1 MSDYIAPC
9 AAMEKIQMML
19 DQVDKKDGKK
29 LVSTMDQVMQL
40 LEYQGLAWSQRIR
53 PQQVGVEPSNRDG
66 VGVNAEDVHSLGAD
80 IFAMGWS
87 WSQVASAVC
96 VEEAPGASTIADFNR
111 RLSSSCDIL
120 PSDGFDQI
128 RFDSV
133 ACSHTNMF
141 LKCLSSGVKS
151 NCEGELTESGC
162 LSLEKVGRTDP
173 EFARAAREGLEW
185 KVLSSKVPVHFP
197 RLLSLLQR
205 ARNAPQ
211 QIARAEHEVQ
221 VMLRMHAL
229 AALEQERTGQI
240 RWDVIRRQVAIGRP
254 PCVNYLREL
263 TVFIAV
269 CGGGVDGAFLK
280 DLAAFHGQF
289 VDSSKCIIRGPF
301 LQALAELDL
310 EAPYLKIAF
319 LKAQYGAP
327 LGRINRALEPTF
339 ITTSDPNKVVRD
351 RKPMCVEA
359 NTLLSKLRSIF
370 KKAGI
375 EKLDANVSTKLT
387 TRLDI
392 MVARYMLNKQQGVSE
407 TVTSS
412 GMTCVL
418 ASMCRVSVA
427 STYWLGWVIVRVS
440 GGPGFSWSGGRER
453 IRV

>member
-1 MSDYIAPC
+1 MSDYGEDWTHWDV
-9 AAMEKIQMML
+9 MEKIQMML
-19 DQVDKKDGKK
+19 DQVNKKDGKN
-29 LVSTMDQVMQL
+29 LVSTMDKVMQL
-40 LEYQGLAWSQRIR
+40 LEHLGLVWTQRIR

-66 VGVNAEDVHSLGAD
+66 VGVSAEGVHSLGAD
-80 IFAMGWS
+80 IFVLGWS

-96 VEEAPGASTIADFNR
+96 VEEAPGASTISNFNR
-111 RLSSSCDIL
+111 KLSAGSDIL

-128 RFDSV
+128 RFGSV

-141 LKCLSSGVKS
+141 LRCLSSGVKS
-151 NCEGELTESGC
+151 LCDEELTEGGC
-162 LSLEKVGRTDP
+162 LSLEKVGRHDP

-185 KVLSSKVPVHFP
+185 KVLSSKVPIRFP

-240 RWDVIRRQVAIGRP
+240 NWETIRRQVAIGRP
-254 PCVNYLREL
+254 PCANYLREL
-263 TVFIAV
+263 TVFIAI

-301 LQALAELDL
+301 LLALAELDL

-327 LGRINRALEPTF
+327 PGKINRAFEPTF
-339 ITTSDPNKVVRD
+339 ITLGDLNKVVKE
-351 RKPMCVEA
+351 RKSMCVEA

-370 KKAGI
+370 QKAGI

-387 TRLDI
+387 TRLDV
-392 MVARYMLNKQQGVSE
+392 MVARYMLNKQQGGQSV
-407 TVTSS
+407 VTSPD
-412 GMTCVL
+412 MTCVL
-418 ASMCRVSVA
+418 ASMCRVSFT
-427 STYWLGWVIVRVS
+427 STYVRIGFGWGDCAGFGRV
-440 GGPGFSWSGGRER
+440 GL
-453 IRV
+453 